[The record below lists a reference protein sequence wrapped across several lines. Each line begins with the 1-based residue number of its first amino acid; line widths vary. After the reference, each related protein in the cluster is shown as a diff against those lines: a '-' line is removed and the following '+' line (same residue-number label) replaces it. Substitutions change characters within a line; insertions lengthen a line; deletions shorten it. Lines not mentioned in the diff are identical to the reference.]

1 MPYSSGGRP
10 ATALRPMLAI
20 SRPRNVHTSLP
31 SSFWTTR
38 GATSAYSDGTR
49 AVNRSGGSTKWSST
63 LTRIRSSVRMA
74 KWTSS
79 NACRETADETEGVVG
94 HDATHGVVLEAG
106 QAFDVVA
113 GLGQPLGMGV
123 VRPEQDL
130 GVADD
135 AGEGGDVLLV
145 ERGDEHVAAEDL
157 AGLLLQAPA
166 DPRPVA
172 AHALHLVHGL
182 HQVGHPEGAVL
193 DAGDAHPWEA
203 AEEVA
208 EDQGRH
214 GVHDWAV
221 PVGGRPL
228 ERRLPARGRV
238 GLLAPR
244 HREQLVV
251 PGLRDVEGHGHARLL
266 HPRPEGV
273 EHGVGRGP

>member
-79 NACRETADETEGVVG
+79 NACRETADETEGVV
-94 HDATHGVVLEAG
+94 
-106 QAFDVVA
+106 
-113 GLGQPLGMGV
+113 
-123 VRPEQDL
+123 
-130 GVADD
+130 
-135 AGEGGDVLLV
+135 
-145 ERGDEHVAAEDL
+145 
-157 AGLLLQAPA
+157 
-166 DPRPVA
+166 

-238 GLLAPR
+238 CLLAPR